1 MDSLPTSPQP
11 HRKIAIAS
19 IATDG
24 LDNSERLL
32 AYFPQLNGSRSSSG
46 SHAETPNYAG
56 TISPKS
62 GPVIHR
68 IRSSSPTDARE
79 DAASDPHLLL
89 RRMLK
94 MPMKGSDRAKSI
106 KEQFLS
112 FDSSDSQ
119 DSYFNSGVDVPSAYM
134 IERADSLASVNTSQ
148 PDEISC
154 YNSPQVRSHSIS
166 SRANRKYFYSQDV
179 DDSAAAISWQQHREY
194 FEQKMTNDEFSDH
207 HHSKHK

>member
-1 MDSLPTSPQP
+1 MDTLPTSPQP
-11 HRKIAIAS
+11 HRKITVAS

-32 AYFPQLNGSRSSSG
+32 AYFPQLNGSRCSSG
-46 SHAETPNYAG
+46 SHAGTPTYAE
-56 TISPKS
+56 TISSKS

-68 IRSSSPTDARE
+68 IRSSSPTDGRE
-79 DAASDPHLLL
+79 DVASGPHLLL

-94 MPMKGSDRAKSI
+94 MPMKSDGAKSI

-119 DSYFNSGVDVPSAYM
+119 DDSYFRSGVDVPSAYM
-134 IERADSLASVNTSQ
+134 IERADSLASMNTSQ

-154 YNSPQVRSHSIS
+154 HNSPQVCSDS
-166 SRANRKYFYSQDV
+166 SANRKHFNSQDV

-194 FEQKMTNDEFSDH
+194 FEPKMANDEFSDH